1 MIMNDTFETSVD
13 AQTLKSSTNMAVV
26 VDDRVG
32 DVALIVAIF
41 VILLILTTIG
51 LLVAILRDE
60 IENLYV
66 ANVLESERQRRCIY
80 VLTVR

>member
-32 DVALIVAIF
+32 DVALIVAMF

-66 ANVLESERQRRCIY
+66 ANVLESERH
-80 VLTVR
+80 